1 MDFQS
6 IALPSELRYLLQ
18 FQTNCLLIAG
28 ANIEPIL
35 YFPKQFLKKIN
46 LYICQQETN
55 TMLLAIDIG
64 NTRIKCAVF
73 EQHTIIE
80 YFVFDK
86 EVADK
91 KFKKILKSHPKITHG
106 ITSWVGK
113 MEESVIKNLEK
124 AIALEKINH
133 QTKVPFQNLYATPT
147 TLGIDRIV
155 LATGATLK
163 FPNQNRLIIDA
174 GTCITYD
181 FVDLN
186 NNYFGGAISLGL
198 SLRLKALHNYT
209 AKLPLLEAAYPQN
222 FIGNSTNEAILSGVV
237 NGISHEINGFITQ
250 YSDKYEDLTI
260 ILTGGDTIFLAKNI
274 KNTIFANSN
283 FLLESLNELF
293 IYAKNQND

>member
-6 IALPSELRYLLQ
+6 IALPSELRYLSQ

-80 YFVFDK
+80 HFVFEK
-86 EVADK
+86 ELAE
-91 KFKKILKSHPKITHG
+91 KKIKEILKLHPKITHG
-106 ITSWVGK
+106 ITSSVGK

-124 AIALEKINH
+124 AIILEKINH

-155 LATGATLK
+155 LAAGASLK

-181 FVDLN
+181 FVRFKQQL
-186 NNYFGGAISLGL
+186 FWRCHFSWFIFKIKGIAQLHSQITIIRGGL
-198 SLRLKALHNYT
+198 SRKFYWQHY
-209 AKLPLLEAAYPQN
+209 K
-222 FIGNSTNEAILSGVV
+222 
-237 NGISHEINGFITQ
+237 
-250 YSDKYEDLTI
+250 
-260 ILTGGDTIFLAKNI
+260 
-274 KNTIFANSN
+274 
-283 FLLESLNELF
+283 
-293 IYAKNQND
+293 